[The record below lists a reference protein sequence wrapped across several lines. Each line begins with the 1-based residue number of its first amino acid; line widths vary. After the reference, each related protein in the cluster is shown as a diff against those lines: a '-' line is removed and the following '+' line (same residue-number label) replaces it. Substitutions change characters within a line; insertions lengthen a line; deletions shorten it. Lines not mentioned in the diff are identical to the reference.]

1 MPALNYNALAL
12 LGLTAIIGGLSGM
25 LMFATLRIFSAARQR
40 GLADRTS
47 GSEAAILSSALED
60 AIAQLR
66 AQERATAARA
76 EASERLNGEIISSL
90 TSGLLVVGLDG
101 SVRIMNPAARRLLA
115 LPDTTESRD
124 YHAVIDE
131 PSLSQTIDEC
141 LSSGRAIL
149 RRTIHLPDGRLAA
162 SRFGVTVSPLSDGAD
177 RLHGAVCLFTDLT
190 TVQQLEEQLRLKQ
203 SLATVGELTAGIAH
217 EFRNGLATIHGY
229 SKLLDPAVLPPSA
242 RPYVEGI
249 RAEAVSLGE
258 IVTNFLNFAK
268 PAQLALSDIDLRA
281 LCERV
286 VEETRPDAVTAGG
299 DVVLRGDFA
308 VIQGDEVLLRQAFSN
323 LLRNAVEACI
333 DTEVAPTVVV
343 EASVDSAAGVCTVT
357 VDDSGPGVPTT
368 TRERVFQPFFTS
380 KKHGTGLGLALV
392 QKIVV
397 SHNGRVSVG
406 ASPMGGARFQVVL
419 PII

>member
-1 MPALNYNALAL
+1 MNLNALTF
-12 LGLTAIIGGLSGM
+12 LGLTGIVGALSGL

-40 GLADRTS
+40 QSGRTGLDDTS
-47 GSEAAILSSALED
+47 TFSVALED
-60 AIAQLR
+60 AISRLR

-76 EASERLNGEIISSL
+76 EASERLSGEIISSL

-101 SVRIMNPAARRLLA
+101 HVRIVNPAARRLLD
-115 LPDTTESRD
+115 LSESAPTGN
-124 YHAVIDE
+124 YHDVIGE

-149 RRTIHLPDGRLAA
+149 RRTVHLPEGTRAT
-162 SRFGVTVSPLSDGAD
+162 SRFGVTVSPLFDGTGQ
-177 RLHGAVCLFTDLT
+177 LHGAVCLFTDLT
-190 TVQQLEEQLRLKQ
+190 AVQQLEEQLRLKQ

-229 SKLLDPAVLPPSA
+229 GRLIDPAALPTNY
-242 RPYVEGI
+242 RPYIEGI

-268 PAQLALSDIDLRA
+268 PAQLALSDVDLRT
-281 LCERV
+281 LCDRV
-286 VEETRPDAVTAGG
+286 AEEARTEARPLGG
-299 DVVLRGDFA
+299 DVTVCGEFGQ
-308 VIQGDEVLLRQAFSN
+308 IQGDEVLLRQVFSN
-323 LLRNAVEACI
+323 LLRNAIEACSG
-333 DTEVAPTVVV
+333 
-343 EASVDSAAGVCTVT
+343 ASVTPHVTMESAVDVKRGTCTVT
-357 VDDSGPGVPTT
+357 IDDNGPGVPEQ
-368 TRERVFQPFFTS
+368 TRDRVFQPFFTS

-406 ASPMGGARFQVVL
+406 TSPAGGARLQVVL